1 MRGSRRM
8 SKCEEG
14 IVWYNVKRITLAVV
28 LEVGGVTVEDAD
40 WLQKEDNSTHID
52 VTELEANIRG
62 INLGLKWRLQL
73 CDCLFHF

>member
-8 SKCEEG
+8 PKCEEG

-28 LEVGGVTVEDAD
+28 LEVGGVTVEDAA
-40 WLQKEDNSTHID
+40 WLPKEDNSTHIN

-73 CDCLFHF
+73 CGFLD